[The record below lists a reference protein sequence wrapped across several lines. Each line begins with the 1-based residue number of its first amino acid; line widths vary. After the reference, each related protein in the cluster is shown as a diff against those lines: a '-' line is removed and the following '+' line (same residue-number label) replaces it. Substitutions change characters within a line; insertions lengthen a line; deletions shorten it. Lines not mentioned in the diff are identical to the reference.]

1 MDVVRT
7 GTWGLA
13 QPGENYMGSIDTL
26 LVIYPEIAFDSTLFR
41 GTSVAGTV
49 QITQLDLFTKVFSRN
64 HALNLT
70 DVMLTDKE
78 AINNQVNTFWK
89 SNEGHSYFINLAETS
104 ALDEVHNAVTLK
116 SRDVAGRVIRSSR
129 LEARA
134 LTAGEADTLNQW
146 GYVEY

>member
-1 MDVVRT
+1 
-7 GTWGLA
+7 
-13 QPGENYMGSIDTL
+13 MGSIDTL

-116 SRDVAGRVIRSSR
+116 TGTLQEESSGAQGWKPGLCLQVR
-129 LEARA
+129 Q
-134 LTAGEADTLNQW
+134 TH
-146 GYVEY
+146 